1 MHNPRFK
8 FGKLPARRDYRIPRM
23 SRYAPLLPAPPRS
36 ANYYSEVTEW
46 GVLGNAG
53 PGAVGNCIVAAVD
66 HGIYQERIYANPDLV
81 IVPPTTEEAITTYS
95 AVGGYVRGN
104 PATDQGLYMLGSGS
118 MMEYW
123 AKDGIICGGKLN
135 KPAAYTQITQPN
147 IVEWEQAVAIYGS
160 LLLGLQLPES
170 IVSGEEPPAIWR
182 NWRGP
187 VAGGHEIIAVGY
199 SKPGKETLFDIISWG
214 QRFQADGAFLQHCVD
229 EAVAVANA
237 AFIGASGTDPG
248 GLTLAMLKADM
259 PDFRAV

>member
-1 MHNPRFK
+1 MSVNPK
-8 FGKLPARRDYRIPRM
+8 LGMGKRPARKDYRIARL

-36 ANYYSEVTEW
+36 ANYYSEITAW
-46 GVLGNAG
+46 GMLGNDTAG
-53 PGAVGNCIVAAVD
+53 DCIVAAVD
-66 HGIYQERIYANPDLV
+66 HGIYQERTYANPDSV
-81 IVPPTTEEAITTYS
+81 IVPPTTAEAITTYS
-95 AVGGYVRGN
+95 AVGGYVPGN
-104 PATDQGLYMLGSGS
+104 PATDQGLYMLGNGG

-123 AKDGIICGGKLN
+123 AKNGIICGGILN
-135 KPAAYTQITQPN
+135 RPAAYTQITQPN

-160 LLLGLQLPES
+160 LLLGLQLPEN

-214 QRFQADGAFLQHCVD
+214 RRFQADGAFLQHCVD

-248 GLTLAMLKADM
+248 GLTLAMLESDM
-259 PDFRAV
+259 PNFRAA